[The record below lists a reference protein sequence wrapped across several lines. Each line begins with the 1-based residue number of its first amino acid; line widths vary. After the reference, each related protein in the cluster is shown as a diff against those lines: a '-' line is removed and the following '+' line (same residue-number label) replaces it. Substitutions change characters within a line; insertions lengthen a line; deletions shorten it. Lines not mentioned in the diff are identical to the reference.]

1 LLAVIL
7 VAAAGTVWAANS
19 PAATGNKGELFR
31 QAWEQVKARL
41 ETMRQN
47 RENAQDFK
55 GHATQIATQI
65 RAEVKRIRDGGLPL
79 AQEQL
84 EQIRAQIAAAKGY
97 GLSIKETLGQIG
109 EACVQAREA
118 RRNSEA
124 GPVKGAYTTAEAVQT
139 TRLTHL
145 QNLTA
150 TLNEIL
156 TQLKAIQ

>member
-55 GHATQIATQI
+55 GHATQIARRSGQ
-65 RAEVKRIRDGGLPL
+65 RSSGSGMGGCP
-79 AQEQL
+79 
-84 EQIRAQIAAAKGY
+84 
-97 GLSIKETLGQIG
+97 
-109 EACVQAREA
+109 
-118 RRNSEA
+118 
-124 GPVKGAYTTAEAVQT
+124 
-139 TRLTHL
+139 
-145 QNLTA
+145 
-150 TLNEIL
+150 
-156 TQLKAIQ
+156 